1 MCHVMPLGQA
11 YLTRL
16 EIFMG
21 NFHDTPFQPCTPPRG
36 TDADLDWWHSH
47 LHLPSPPQPLPERIV
62 LHDHSAFSDAS
73 SGVGLGIT
81 VGEYWHAWTLV
92 GDWQSQGH
100 DIGWAKADTFELLAR
115 TLTSLFGPNNNF
127 RCHGDNTR
135 VVEGWW
141 KGSSKNSQTNAVFR
155 RIHDFSESA
164 GVHFH
169 TRYVPSQHNPADAP
183 SRGILGP
190 PSCLL
195 PPVPLP
201 STLLPFIQDVSDPSA
216 WPRDLELPSKPHKP
230 QGNVEHQPGSNRHRE
245 RLSEEFLAASA
256 ARCDA

>member
-1 MCHVMPLGQA
+1 M
-11 YLTRL
+11 
-16 EIFMG
+16 
-21 NFHDTPFQPCTPPRG
+21 DT
-36 TDADLDWWHSH
+36 DLDWWSSH
-47 LHLPSPPQPLPERIV
+47 LHLPSPLQPLPGPII
-62 LHDHSAFSDAS
+62 LHDHNAFSDAS
-73 SGVGLGIT
+73 SGVGLGII
-81 VGEYWHAWTLV
+81 VGEHWHAWAFI

-100 DIGWAKADTFELLAR
+100 DIRWAEAVTFELLTH

-127 RCHGDNTR
+127 KCHGDNTG

-141 KGSSKNSQTNAVFR
+141 KGSSKN
-155 RIHDFSESA
+155 SA

-201 STLLPFIQDVSDPSA
+201 STLLPFI
-216 WPRDLELPSKPHKP
+216 
-230 QGNVEHQPGSNRHRE
+230 
-245 RLSEEFLAASA
+245 
-256 ARCDA
+256 

>member
-47 LHLPSPPQPLPERIV
+47 LHLPSPPQPLPGPIV
-62 LHDHSAFSDAS
+62 LHDHNAFSDAS

-81 VGEYWHAWTLV
+81 VGEYWRAWTLV
-92 GDWQSQGH
+92 RDWQSQGH
-100 DIGWAKADTFELLAR
+100 DIRWAKAVAFELLAC
-115 TLTSLFGPNNNF
+115 TLTFLFSPNNNF
-127 RCHGDNTR
+127 RCHGDNTG

-141 KGSSKNSQTNAVFR
+141 KGSSKNSQTNTVFR

-169 TRYVPSQHNPADAP
+169 TCYVPSQHNPADAP

-190 PSCLL
+190 PNRIL

-201 STLLPFIQDVSDPSA
+201 SAIRPFIRDASEAAA
-216 WPRDLELPSKPHKP
+216 WSGNHDLPPKRHKWH
-230 QGNVEHQPGSNRHRE
+230 GDSGSQPFASRHRE
-245 RLSEEFLAASA
+245 KLGEEVLAASA
-256 ARCDA
+256 AWHDA